1 MKVNEIKKVAVVGA
15 GNMGEGIAQ
24 NFAEAGLSVT
34 LMARHKETLDKCM
47 ERIEADL
54 KLFKEFNLLRENPG
68 VIKARVTTVQVQNL
82 PDIIKEFDFILE
94 TIPEILEEKKKL
106 LAILDSCRPES
117 IIGSNTSSFTIT
129 NITEDMKTP
138 GRVVGMHYF
147 NPAHIMPL
155 VEIHRGKNTRDDV
168 VETAKELMA
177 KAGKKTALVRK
188 EVPGFIVNRIQ
199 GAIYREISDILE
211 QGITTPEDL
220 DTAVKASLGFRYSCI
235 GPMEAEDMIGL
246 DTSAKVSARVYRTL
260 STRTEP
266 NSLLLEK
273 VKRGELGI
281 NSGKGWYDYGK
292 KTRSEVMEEKN
303 RKLLRQLVASR
314 KEK

>member
-24 NFAEAGLSVT
+24 NFAEAGLEVT
-34 LMARHKETLDKCM
+34 LMARHAETLSKCID
-47 ERIEADL
+47 RIKADL
-54 KLFKEFNLLRENPG
+54 NLFKEFKLLREDPG
-68 VIKARVTTVQVQNL
+68 KILSRIKTVQVQNL
-82 PDIIKEFDFILE
+82 PDIVKEFDFVLE
-94 TIPEILEEKKKL
+94 TIPEVLEEKKKL
-106 LAILDSCRPES
+106 LAILDSCKPEA

-155 VEIHRGKNTRDDV
+155 VEIHRGKNTKDDV

-177 KAGKKTALVRK
+177 KAGKKTALVLK

-211 QGITTPEDL
+211 QGVTTPEDL
-220 DTAVKASLGFRYSCI
+220 DTAMKASLGFRYSVI

-246 DTSAKVSARVYRTL
+246 DTSAKVSARVFGTL
-260 STRTEP
+260 SKRSEP
-266 NSLLLEK
+266 NSLLVEK

-292 KTRSEVMEEKN
+292 KTRSEVMEEVNK
-303 RKLLRQLVASR
+303 KLLQQLAAF
-314 KEK
+314 KANK

>member
-1 MKVNEIKKVAVVGA
+1 MKLSEIKKVAVVGA

-24 NFAEAGLSVT
+24 SYAEAGIQVT
-34 LMARHKETLDKCM
+34 LMARHTETLAKCL
-47 ERIEADL
+47 ERIKADL
-54 KLFKEFNLLRENPG
+54 ILFQEFRLLHEDPNA
-68 VIKARVTTVQVQNL
+68 ILARVKTVQVQNL
-82 PDIIKEFDFILE
+82 PDIVKEFDFVME

-106 LAILDSCRPES
+106 LTILDSCRPEA

-138 GRVVGMHYF
+138 ERVVGMHYF

-155 VEIHRGKNTRDDV
+155 VEIHRGKKTRDDV
-168 VETAKELMA
+168 VEAAKQLME
-177 KAGKKTALVRK
+177 KTGKKTALVMK

-211 QGITTPEDL
+211 QGVTTPEDL
-220 DTAVKASLGFRYSCI
+220 DTAMKASLGFRYSCI

-260 STRTEP
+260 SSRTEP

-281 NSGKGWYDYGK
+281 NTGKGWYDYGK

-303 RKLLRQLVASR
+303 RKLLKQLAAT
-314 KEK
+314 KGD

>member
-1 MKVNEIKKVAVVGA
+1 
-15 GNMGEGIAQ
+15 
-24 NFAEAGLSVT
+24 
-34 LMARHKETLDKCM
+34 
-47 ERIEADL
+47 
-54 KLFKEFNLLRENPG
+54 
-68 VIKARVTTVQVQNL
+68 
-82 PDIIKEFDFILE
+82 
-94 TIPEILEEKKKL
+94 
-106 LAILDSCRPES
+106 
-117 IIGSNTSSFTIT
+117 
-129 NITEDMKTP
+129 
-138 GRVVGMHYF
+138 MHYF

-155 VEIHRGKNTRDDV
+155 VEIHRCKNTRDDV

-246 DTSAKVSARVYRTL
+246 DTSAKVSARVYKTL

>member
-24 NFAEAGLSVT
+24 NFAEAGIQVT
-34 LMARHKETLDKCM
+34 LMARHSETLAKCL
-47 ERIEADL
+47 ERIKADL
-54 KLFKEFNLLRENPG
+54 MLFQEFKLLHEDPNIIL
-68 VIKARVTTVQVQNL
+68 ARVKAVQVQNL
-82 PDIIKEFDFILE
+82 PDIAKEFDFVME

-106 LAILDSCRPES
+106 LAILDSCRTEA

-138 GRVVGMHYF
+138 ERVVGMHYF

-155 VEIHRGKNTRDDV
+155 VEIHRGKKTRDDV
-168 VETAKELMA
+168 VETAKALMA
-177 KAGKKTALVRK
+177 KTGKKTALVMK

-211 QGITTPEDL
+211 QGVTTPEDL
-220 DTAVKASLGFRYSCI
+220 DTAMKASLGFRYSCI

-260 STRTEP
+260 SSRTEP

-281 NSGKGWYDYGK
+281 NTGKGWYDYGK

-303 RKLLRQLVASR
+303 RKLLRQLAAT
-314 KEK
+314 KND